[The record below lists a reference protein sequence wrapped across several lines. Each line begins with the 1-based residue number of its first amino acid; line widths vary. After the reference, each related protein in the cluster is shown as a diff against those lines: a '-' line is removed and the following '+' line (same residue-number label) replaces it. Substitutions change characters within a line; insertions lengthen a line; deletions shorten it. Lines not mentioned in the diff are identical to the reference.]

1 MITVGLTGVLASG
14 KTETAKLFQK
24 HGAKIFDA
32 DKAAKRLLQKG
43 RPLQKAVVTIF
54 GRRFL
59 RKDGELDRKKLA
71 AYVFARPRELKKL
84 NILIHPGVIFESL
97 QFVRRRH
104 RQEGVLV
111 LDVPLLFE
119 SKMERLVD
127 FTVVVS
133 SPQRKIF
140 SRAAERGLSP
150 ALTRKILSAQWP
162 LRKKEKAAD
171 FVIRN
176 DGDLSQLRR
185 EVRRVFGEITHRN
198 DN

>member
-14 KTETAKLFQK
+14 KTETVKLFQK

-43 RPLQKAVVTIF
+43 RPLQKAVVKIF

-59 RKDGELDRKKLA
+59 QKNGELDRKKLA
-71 AYVFARPRELKKL
+71 AYVFGRPMELKKL
-84 NILIHPGVIFESL
+84 NILTHPGVIFEIL
-97 QFVRRRH
+97 QFVKRH
-104 RQEGVLV
+104 RRQEGLLV

-119 SKMERLVD
+119 SKMEKLVD

-133 SPQRKIF
+133 SPKRKIF
-140 SRAAERGLSP
+140 SRAARRGLSP

-162 LRKKEKAAD
+162 LRKKEKTAD

-176 DGDLSQLRR
+176 EGNLNDLKR
-185 EVRRVFGEITHRN
+185 EVRRVFEEITHIN
-198 DN
+198 EM